1 MINSLY
7 MPKQRNKELIQ
18 SYSPR
23 YQLMENPSL
32 APNLFP
38 DYMFPDLPFTSP
50 YCYQYSFSLQFYN
63 DFIRSF
69 SITLPSLNFFS
80 RLKNSDANAALQL
93 LRVSAPPRVH
103 TLEII

>member
-1 MINSLY
+1 

-50 YCYQYSFSLQFYN
+50 YCYQYSFSLPEEIPQDSSVYPRA
-63 DFIRSF
+63 IA
-69 SITLPSLNFFS
+69 SIKKTL
-80 RLKNSDANAALQL
+80 R
-93 LRVSAPPRVH
+93 
-103 TLEII
+103 